1 MGLLD
6 AVVGAL
12 GQGGGGGGGGGG
24 NNALLGALIS
34 MLAQGGQGGGGGG
47 AGGGGGGV
55 LGQVLGAALGGGG
68 GAAGGGGGMG
78 GLGALLEQF
87 QRGGMGEQAASWVG
101 RGENLPISPDQLSQ
115 VLGGDMLGKLSQQ
128 LGMGQGD
135 VAGQL
140 SQMLPGLV
148 DKLTPD
154 GQVPADGGMAN
165 LGNLAQQAGL
175 GDLGSLVGSFMK
187 R

>member
-12 GQGGGGGGGGGG
+12 GQGGGGGGGGG
-24 NNALLGALIS
+24 NNALLGAVIS
-34 MLAQGGQGGGGGG
+34 MLTQGGQGGG
-47 AGGGGGGV
+47 AGM
-55 LGQVLGAALGGGG
+55 ASA
-68 GAAGGGGGMG
+68 G
-78 GLGALLEQF
+78 GLGALLEKF
-87 QRGGMGEQAASWVG
+87 QQGGLGDVASSWVG
-101 RGENLPISPDQLSQ
+101 RGENLPISAEQLSQ
-115 VLGGDMLGKLSQQ
+115 VLGGDTLGRLAQQ

-148 DKLTPD
+148 DRLTPD
-154 GQVPADGGMAN
+154 GEVPADGGMGQ
-165 LGNLAQQAGL
+165 LGSIAEQAGL
-175 GDLGSLVGSFMK
+175 GDLGKLMGGFLG

>member
-68 GAAGGGGGMG
+68 G
-78 GLGALLEQF
+78 GALLEQF

>member
-12 GQGGGGGGGGGG
+12 GQGGGG

-47 AGGGGGGV
+47 SGGM
-55 LGQVLGAALGGGG
+55 LGQVLGAALGGSGN
-68 GAAGGGGGMG
+68 AAGAGAGGLG

-87 QRGGMGEQAASWVG
+87 QRGGLGDVAASWVG

-115 VLGGDMLGKLSQQ
+115 VLGGDILGKLSQQ
-128 LGMGQGD
+128 LGMGQSD

-148 DKLTPD
+148 DQLTPEGRIPD
-154 GQVPADGGMAN
+154 DGGIAN

>member
-12 GQGGGGGGGGGG
+12 GQGGGAGGGG
-24 NNALLGALIS
+24 NPLLGALIS

-47 AGGGGGGV
+47 GGV
-55 LGQVLGAALGGGG
+55 LGQVLGSALGGGG
-68 GAAGGGGGMG
+68 SGAGMGGGMGSGMG
-78 GLGALLEQF
+78 GLGALLEQL
-87 QRGGMGEQAASWVG
+87 QRGGLGEQAASWVG
-101 RGENLPISPDQLSQ
+101 RGENLPISADQLSQ
-115 VLGGDMLGKLSQQ
+115 VLGGDTLGKLAQQ
-128 LGMGQGD
+128 LGMGQGE

-140 SQMLPGLV
+140 SQMLPEVV
-148 DKLTPD
+148 DRLTPD
-154 GQVPADGGMAN
+154 GQLPADGGLAN

-175 GDLGSLVGSFMK
+175 GDLGSLVGGFLK

>member
-12 GQGGGGGGGGGG
+12 GQGGGGGGGG
-24 NNALLGALIS
+24 NNALLGAVIS
-34 MLAQGGQGGGGGG
+34 MLTQGGG
-47 AGGGGGGV
+47 AGGGG
-55 LGQVLGAALGGGG
+55 
-68 GAAGGGGGMG
+68 AGMASAG
-78 GLGALLEQF
+78 GLGALLEKF
-87 QRGGMGEQAASWVG
+87 QQGGLGDVASSWVG
-101 RGENLPISPDQLSQ
+101 RGENLPISADQLSQ
-115 VLGGDMLGKLSQQ
+115 VLGGDTLGKLAQQ

-148 DKLTPD
+148 DRMTPD
-154 GQVPADGGMAN
+154 GAVPTDGGLAN
-165 LGNLAQQAGL
+165 LGGIAEQAGL
-175 GDLGSLVGSFMK
+175 GDLGKLVGGFLG